1 MSVLNPT
8 TFLEFTQRTSSECGI
23 PGSGPSALSGATG
36 QNQMLFQWV
45 AQAYSEIQTK
55 HPDWKFMLVKAG
67 VSFATIAG
75 QVEYTPTQAGI
86 ALGTVGD
93 WRVNTFRRYLTAS
106 GQSAEVRMTYKDYDT
121 WRDGYYIGSL
131 RTTQVDPI
139 VFTVAPDKNLMLQC
153 PLVGY
158 TITGEYYRS
167 PEVFDADGD
176 VSILPTELNLAIVYQ
191 AMMYYGQYE
200 SAPEIFERGESG
212 YNKLMKRFEKKWL
225 PTIRGAGSLA

>member
-8 TFLEFTQRTSSECGI
+8 TFLEFTQRVSSECGI

-55 HPDWKFMLVKAG
+55 HPDWRFMLVRPG
-67 VSFATIAG
+67 VSFATVGSQI
-75 QVEYTPTQAGI
+75 EYTPMQAGI
-86 ALGTVGD
+86 SAGTVGA
-93 WRVNTFRRYLTAS
+93 WRTNTFRRYLTSA
-106 GQSAEVRMTYKDYDT
+106 GQSSEVRMTYYDYDT
-121 WRDGYYIGSL
+121 WRDRFNIGSL
-131 RTTQVDPI
+131 RTSAVDPV
-139 VFTVAPDKNLMLQC
+139 VFTVSPEKYLLLQC
-153 PLVGY
+153 PLAGY

-176 VSILPTELNLAIVYQ
+176 VSILPVELNLAIVYQ
-191 AMMYYGQYE
+191 AMMYYGHYE
-200 SAPEIFERGESG
+200 SAPEIFNRGETG
-212 YNKLMKRFEKKWL
+212 YNRLMKRFEKLWL

>member
-23 PGSGPSALSGATG
+23 PGSGPSALSGSTG
-36 QNQMLFQWV
+36 QAQLLFQWV
-45 AQAYSEIQTK
+45 AQAYTEIQTK
-55 HPDWKFMLVKAG
+55 HPDWRFMLVRPG
-67 VSFATIAG
+67 VSFTTVAG

-86 ALGTVGD
+86 TSGIVGS
-93 WRVNTFRRYLTAS
+93 WRVNTFRRYLTTS
-106 GQSAEVRMTYKDYDT
+106 GQASEVGMTYKDYDT

-139 VFTVAPDKNLMLQC
+139 VFTVSPEKNLLLQC
-153 PLVGY
+153 PLAGY
-158 TITGEYYRS
+158 TITGEYYRA

-176 VSILPTELNLAIVYQ
+176 VSILPVELNMAIVYQ
-191 AMMYYGQYE
+191 AMMYYGHYE
-200 SAPEIFERGESG
+200 SAPEVFNRGEVG
-212 YNKLMKRFEKKWL
+212 FNKLMKRFEKKWL